1 MLNEGQKHV
10 SFLNIFLVDLFSQ
23 LRYYFDVTV
32 QSIWCFL
39 KTFKFNCIKL
49 SNITINDTMNLRK
62 LHNKSHYVHKYNF
75 FNHFSYFNRSRWPE
89 RHIVSW
95 RSCLPKRVDAKTRT
109 DVSDW
114 AHFRVIYQFF
124 SNRYAIYLQY
134 IGMSIWIDSRNT
146 RFCTKLYI
154 HNVSLLNDFQRGFS
168 NIVKDTQ

>member
-39 KTFKFNCIKL
+39 KTFTFNCIKL
-49 SNITINDTMNLRK
+49 SNISINDTMNRRK

-75 FNHFSYFNRSRWPE
+75 FNNFTYFNRSRWPE

-95 RSCLPKRVDAKTRT
+95 RSCLPIWVDAKTRT
-109 DVSDW
+109 YVSDW
-114 AHFRVIYQFF
+114 AHFRVIYQIF
-124 SNRYAIYLQY
+124 SNRYSVYLQY
-134 IGMSIWIDSRNT
+134 IGMSIWIDN
-146 RFCTKLYI
+146 
-154 HNVSLLNDFQRGFS
+154 SLLYKTLYS
-168 NIVKDTQ
+168 